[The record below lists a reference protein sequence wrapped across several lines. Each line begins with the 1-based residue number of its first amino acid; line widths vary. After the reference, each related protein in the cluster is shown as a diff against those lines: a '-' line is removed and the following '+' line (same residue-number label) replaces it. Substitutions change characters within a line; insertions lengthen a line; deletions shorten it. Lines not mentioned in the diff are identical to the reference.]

1 MKKIL
6 FLFVIIFSSSLI
18 AASYSTFID
27 AQLQNYYKMD
37 DNNISEEEIQ
47 QILQDEN
54 RLYNNALTTLL
65 VDRNKYIKE
74 FAKYEQKIFS
84 LQKII
89 AINKRAGNST
99 AVLRDEV
106 QLKSYQILRS
116 QGKML
121 KDILFAL
128 DKPSLEMFEN
138 QLTTLVNQNQAEI
151 LKIDD
156 TNYKEYFSWPA
167 DSKVVVDLQANVKEY
182 YALLELNRDIIVYLY
197 RLKDKMY
204 GLNKYEKY
212 HLIQV
217 VYTLDSLE
225 FFQPFNNLLEKYGLD
240 VTKLLMMIMLSVIVY
255 ILRKIALFALRNIM
269 SQIAYLKE
277 YSERIVV
284 KLIKPIDSLFIII
297 NINLL
302 IYLYNNFSSIDPLTR
317 GFNIIYGFYATYILY
332 IIVNRVATIKLRSI
346 DTTSKNIKKDI
357 INVSIKIINFVIL
370 IIGILLALYFAGVD
384 LTTVLSGLGIGGFAL
399 AFAAKDTISN
409 FFGTVSILF
418 SDVFS
423 QGDWIAIDDKEGVV
437 VEIGLR
443 VTTIRTFDNALIA
456 IPNGTFASKDVKNWN
471 KRKVGRRIKMN
482 IGVKYSSKSDDIK
495 RAVAQIKEMLLAHP
509 DIATPNTKYEY
520 KKEEMTKLVSKDD
533 LEGVKTNLLVY
544 LDQFS
549 SSSIDILIYCF
560 SKSVMWEDWLK
571 TKEDVMHK
579 IMKILEENSLEFAF
593 PSLSVYQEK

>member
-1 MKKIL
+1 MKKTL
-6 FLFVIIFSSSLI
+6 FLFLVIFSSSLF
-18 AASYSTFID
+18 ATSYSNFID
-27 AQLQNYYKMD
+27 AQLQNYYKM
-37 DNNISEEEIQ
+37 NEHNISEEEIQ
-47 QILQDEN
+47 QVLQDEN
-54 RLYNNALTTLL
+54 RLYNNVLTTLL

-89 AINKRAGNST
+89 TINKRAGNST

-106 QLKSYQILRS
+106 RLKSYQILRS

-121 KDILFAL
+121 KDILYAL
-128 DKPSLEMFEN
+128 NKPDLESFEN

-156 TNYKEYFSWPA
+156 TNYKEYLSWTA
-167 DSKVVVDLQANVKEY
+167 DSNVVVDLQANVKEY

-197 RLKDKMY
+197 RLKEKMY

-212 HLIQV
+212 HLIEV

-225 FFQPFNNLLEKYGLD
+225 FFQPVNELLEKYGLD
-240 VTKLLMMIMLSVIVY
+240 VTKLFMMIVLSIFVY
-255 ILRKIALFALRNIM
+255 TLRKVALFALRNIM
-269 SQIAYLKE
+269 LHIEYLKE

-284 KLIKPIDSLFIII
+284 KLIKPIDSLFIVI

-302 IYLYNNFSSIDPLTR
+302 IYLYNNFSSIDYLTR
-317 GFNIIYGFYATYILY
+317 GFNIIYSFYATYILY

-423 QGDWIAIDDKEGVV
+423 QGDWIAVDNKEGVV

-443 VTTIRTFDNALIA
+443 VTTLRTFDNALIA

-520 KKEEMTKLVSKDD
+520 KKEDMTKLVSKDD

-549 SSSIDILIYCF
+549 ASSIDILIYCF